1 VEVMSAQKQ
10 REGSLTLTAMWF
22 AGMIAIFVGERLIST
37 GTWRWL
43 GAAGALLVVAAI
55 LLRWMR
61 GGRFNDESR
70 TVERWLVYLYKLG
83 AIAVVMYAAQ
93 SDLVSLEKWPKL
105 TGMLGA
111 LWPAVWLAAAAPI
124 VLVEAA
130 YAAVARAPHL
140 ELARIRDALYSGL
153 GLAGALVF
161 AFTFAYVSSE
171 RDKKVDLS
179 YFRTARAGEATKKLV
194 ASLDQPV
201 EVDLFFPS
209 ANEVKDQVELYFDD
223 LKKESKLLEVH
234 RYDNAIDPAKAKEL
248 GVTGN
253 GTVAIK
259 RGGRKEL
266 LTIGLELEAARSQL
280 LNLDKEVNKRF
291 LQVAKPQRTVYLV
304 SGHGERGDAPSADT
318 DKRGT
323 IRDLRELLLSQGF
336 LVRNLSAADG
346 LAADVPSD
354 AALLLVIGPQKPFIP
369 EELAALERYLD
380 KGGRLFLALDPENG
394 PMTELTSILG
404 LKYFAVTLADDQA
417 YAKRTG
423 TPADR
428 ANIVTPSFSSHPS
441 VTTLSHHGAQKPMI
455 LVGAGPLEEI
465 PAKERPESRRNLSID
480 FTVRSHLA
488 TWNDI
493 DGNFELNPP
502 KEQRKIWHL
511 GAAVVRKRPG
521 NKPADETR
529 ALVLGDSDAL
539 SDGIV
544 AQYGNPYYVIDGVK
558 WLLGDEALAGEVTSE
573 VDVPVAHT
581 RKQDVVWF
589 YSTIFLA
596 PLFALGLG
604 TIVTRRRRGSKEK
617 A

>member
-1 VEVMSAQKQ
+1 MSGDKN
-10 REGSLTLTAMWF
+10 REGSIGLTALWF
-22 AGMIAIFVGERLIST
+22 GGMVAIFIGERLISA

-43 GAAGALLVVAAI
+43 GAAGAAMVVAAI
-55 LLRWMR
+55 LLRWLR
-61 GGRFNDESR
+61 GSRFTDEAR
-70 TVERWLVYLYKLG
+70 CVERWLVYLYKLG

-93 SDLVSLEKWPKL
+93 SDLVQLDKSWPKL
-105 TGMLGA
+105 TGALGA

-130 YAAVARAPHL
+130 YASVARAPHL

-179 YFRTARAGEATKKLV
+179 YFRTARPGEATKKLA

-223 LKKESKLLEVH
+223 LKKESKLLDVH

-259 RGGRKEL
+259 RAGRKEL

-280 LNLDKEVNKRF
+280 LNLDKEVNKRL

-304 SGHGERGDAPSADT
+304 TGHGERSDAPSSDT
-318 DKRGT
+318 DQRLT
-323 IRDLRELLLSQGF
+323 IRELRELLQSQGF

-404 LKYFAVTLADDQA
+404 LKYFAVTLADDQD
-417 YAKRTG
+417 YARRSSTV
-423 TPADR
+423 ADR
-428 ANIVTPSFSSHPS
+428 ANIVVQSFSSHPS
-441 VTTLSHHGAQKPMI
+441 VTTLSHHGAVKPMI

-465 PAKERPESRRNLSID
+465 PVKERPDSRKNLSID

-502 KEQRKIWHL
+502 KERRQVWHL

-529 ALVLGDSDAL
+529 ALVLGDSDA
-539 SDGIV
+539 V
-544 AQYGNPYYVIDGVK
+544 ADKVVNLYGNPHYVVDGVK
-558 WLLGDEALAGEVTSE
+558 WLLGDEALAGEVSSE

-581 RKQDVVWF
+581 RKQDVIWF

-596 PLFALGLG
+596 PLAALGLG
-604 TIVTRRRRGSKEK
+604 TVVTRRRRGRKEK